1 MIDNKDEKSK
11 GSESSLSS
19 FLRVVKKKKDIP
31 QKISLGIPTAKV
43 TPNKSGN
50 IVFQYDNSES
60 RYNNFARYDNFAK
73 YDNFGSFYNRN
84 FYWRDYGSAMKN
96 YTRHIDFSTLQD
108 KKSIL
113 KKGIVRVKE
122 LITSLNI
129 PKKVCIVVNRNEI
142 ADSEEMRYID
152 LDNLSGCSVLSRKN
166 KKDCIKLFLQ
176 TSVLDSEKP
185 TEDKIN
191 IITSEGIHECAHI
204 LFSSNNI
211 FFDFR
216 RNLTRILWKL
226 FSEDVKTFSQSSK
239 LSTIFSYFR
248 ELSYCYDGD
257 FSVTHVNI
265 PIDTNKLLTNLEHSI
280 EDNNYDIFEV
290 NSDVYRELSILRLVN
305 LVQYVIILSSLIEDK
320 RVEKLLLKDRSGLE
334 DYLRILADFKYDEL
348 DDLNSILK
356 YSTTEQSTLM
366 KDVLKYIL
374 IPEKLETLS
383 RLNTQEN
390 KELLDSLR
398 EILNKDVQNSYES
411 CLVAL
416 SIYEKLNEHLCKR
429 FESPLILHF
438 SGKLETNLEGSLI
451 SSSQTVNSESV
462 IDQVKKV
469 SNNIEGTSSPLAT
482 ITNDFIN
489 SLKRDVYCK
498 EFMKTLTTGIEKTMS
513 DDVRDSAGD
522 LINGI
527 LNDDILEDELDKDE
541 VYFYRID
548 RENTSEESCSRKLN
562 QMLML
567 QKTVASFSSVLRKN
581 ILSKFKNQ
589 KISIYGCKTG
599 TLNPARIVEAYQ
611 GVESVYTQPAF
622 VETAR
627 VVLTLLIDESGSMIG
642 DDRIDTVKKAAILLV
657 NAFGSDDNIDLYIY
671 GHTACV
677 LSDKSTDILVY
688 KEGSKKG
695 DGIMNDLIALS
706 NIQAREENMDSHAIY
721 SVVKR
726 VDSLAYP
733 KGADKGDKK
742 HIFIIMS
749 DGSPY
754 TPCFN
759 GVRAI
764 RDVREKV
771 SKAQEEFGV
780 DIIQCSIANIEDS
793 NRMFDTVIELQNDL
807 SNFVPNL
814 SRVINDLLTK
824 KIETKIKRF

>member
-1 MIDNKDEKSK
+1 MIDNKDEKSR
-11 GSESSLSS
+11 GSESSPSS

-31 QKISLGIPTAKV
+31 QKISLGIPTAEV
-43 TPNKSGN
+43 TPDKSDNIGFIRYGN
-50 IVFQYDNSES
+50 FE
-60 RYNNFARYDNFAK
+60 
-73 YDNFGSFYNRN
+73 SFYNRN
-84 FYWRDYGSAMKN
+84 FYWRDYGSAMIN
-96 YTRHIDFSTLQD
+96 YARHIDFSTLRD

-129 PKKVCIVVNRNEI
+129 PKRVRIVVNQNEVEDDTRKDDGGLI
-142 ADSEEMRYID
+142 E
-152 LDNLSGCSVLSRKN
+152 LDNLRGCSALNMQN

-176 TSVLDSEKP
+176 TSVLDSSKP

-216 RNLTRILWKL
+216 KNLSKILGRL
-226 FSEDVKTFSQSSK
+226 FNEDAKTFPQSEK
-239 LSTIFSYFR
+239 LSTLFNYFK
-248 ELSYCYDGD
+248 ELSYCYTGTYSVIDVYLSDTTKILLNDLESSIKDG
-257 FSVTHVNI
+257 
-265 PIDTNKLLTNLEHSI
+265 
-280 EDNNYDIFEV
+280 NYDVFDISSYLKD
-290 NSDVYRELSILRLVN
+290 NKYQRLNILRLVN
-305 LVQYVIILSSLIEDK
+305 LIQYVIILSSLVEDK

-348 DDLNSILK
+348 DDLDCSILK
-356 YSTTEQSTLM
+356 DPTTEPSILM

-374 IPEKLETLS
+374 NPEKLETLS
-383 RLNTQEN
+383 KLNTQEN
-390 KELLDSLR
+390 KELLVSLT
-398 EILNKDVQNSYES
+398 EILNRDPHNSYES
-411 CLVAL
+411 CLMAL
-416 SIYEKLNEHLCKR
+416 SIYERLNEHLCKR
-429 FESPLILHF
+429 FEVPLILHF
-438 SGKLETNLEGSLI
+438 SGELNTNLEGSLI
-451 SSSQTVNSESV
+451 SSSQTVNSELS
-462 IDQVKKV
+462 IDQIEEV
-469 SNNIEGTSSPLAT
+469 NDNIRGTSPSMAA
-482 ITNDFIN
+482 IADDFVDFQDSNI
-489 SLKRDVYCK
+489 YCE
-498 EFMKTLTTGIEKTMS
+498 EFTKTLTNGIKRTIS
-513 DDVRDSAGD
+513 PDVSNSMGE

-527 LNDDILEDELDKDE
+527 LNDDILEDVVDDDE
-541 VYFYRID
+541 VYFYKID
-548 RENTSEESCSRKLN
+548 RDTSEEFEGSESRKLN
-562 QMLML
+562 RMLML
-567 QKTVASFSSVLRKN
+567 QKTVANYSSVLRKS

-611 GVESVYTQPAF
+611 GVESVYTQPAS

-627 VVLTLLIDESGSMIG
+627 VVLTLLIDESGSMSC
-642 DDRIDTVKKAAILLV
+642 DNRINTVKKAAILLV
-657 NAFGSDDNIDLYIY
+657 NAFGNDDNIDLYIY

-677 LSDKSTDILVY
+677 LSSKSTDILVY

-695 DGIMNDLIALS
+695 DKIINDLIALS
-706 NIQAREENMDSHAIY
+706 NIQDREENMDSHAIY

-733 KGADKGDKK
+733 KGADKEDKK

-754 TPCFN
+754 TPYFN
-759 GVRAI
+759 GERAI

-780 DIIQCSIANIEDS
+780 DIIQCSIYNIEES